1 MIPARSR
8 AEGTA
13 GPTAFI
19 FDIMRFATHDGPGI
33 RTAVFFKGCPL
44 ACPWCHNPESQ
55 SYRPDAMYF
64 EERCRRCGDCVPA
77 CPEHAIERV
86 DGIPRTSLD
95 VCRRCGQCRESCP
108 AEARRIA
115 GRRITLRGLIAEIE
129 KDLVFFEESG
139 GGVTLSGG
147 EPLSQP
153 RFVSALLR
161 ACRERG
167 IHTAIETC
175 GFAPSSPF
183 LEAALLADLVL
194 FDLKLMDPEIHKRFT
209 GVSNARI
216 LANLEAL
223 VARGRAVTVRIA
235 VVPGINDG
243 EGETRRFAQYLAGL
257 RIAGVELLPYHRIGV
272 EKYKRLGMAY
282 RLEDTPPPAPAEMD
296 RFAGALAQAGL
307 RVTIGGWR

>member
-1 MIPARSR
+1 MIPGRR
-8 AEGTA
+8 AEGTS

-55 SYRPDAMYF
+55 RYGPDLMYF
-64 EERCRRCGDCVPA
+64 EERCRQCGDCAPA

-86 DGIPRTSLD
+86 DGMPRTSLD
-95 VCRRCGQCRESCP
+95 ACRRCGQCIERCP

-115 GRRITLRGLIAEIE
+115 GRRIALGDLIAEIE
-129 KDLVFFEESG
+129 KDMVFFEESG

-153 RFVSALLR
+153 RFVGALLH

-167 IHTAIETC
+167 IRTALETC
-175 GFAPSSPF
+175 GFAPAGQF

-194 FDLKLMDPEIHKRFT
+194 FDLKLMDAALHKRFT

-223 VARGRAVTVRIA
+223 AARGRAVTVRIP
-235 VVPGINDG
+235 VVPGVNDG
-243 EGETRRFAQYLAGL
+243 EEETRRFAQCLAGL
-257 RIAGVELLPYHRIGV
+257 RIARVELLPYHRIGA

-282 RLEDTPPPAPAEMD
+282 GFEDTPQPARAELD
-296 RFAGALAQAGL
+296 RFAGRLAQAGL
-307 RVTIGGWR
+307 QVKIGGWR